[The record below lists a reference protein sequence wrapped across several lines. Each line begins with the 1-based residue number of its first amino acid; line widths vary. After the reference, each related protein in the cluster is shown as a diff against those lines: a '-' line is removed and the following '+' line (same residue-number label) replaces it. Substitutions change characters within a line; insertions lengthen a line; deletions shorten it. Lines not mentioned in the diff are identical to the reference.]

1 VEIREFANEVMQ
13 GQSATIDM
21 DVWNIDESKLEDFIS
36 EQATIFVSTIHQT
49 KGREFDNVYLVI
61 SENKG
66 LNDADYRQLYVAI
79 TRAKNNLH
87 IFCTGDYFDD
97 VRAEGLIR
105 LEDRTCYINHI
116 VWWRPKDVNL
126 DSKVDR
132 MIVLPN
138 IEFVKS

>member
-1 VEIREFANEVMQ
+1 MAWFIIRVFGRTLVIQTNSNFQLYDLVEIREFANEVMQ

-66 LNDADYRQLYVAI
+66 LNDADIVSCMLLLLVPRTTY
-79 TRAKNNLH
+79 
-87 IFCTGDYFDD
+87 IFSVQGIILMMC
-97 VRAEGLIR
+97 AQ
-105 LEDRTCYINHI
+105 
-116 VWWRPKDVNL
+116 KDSL
-126 DSKVDR
+126 D
-132 MIVLPN
+132 
-138 IEFVKS
+138 